1 MHFFLQGGVGFE
13 KFNFRIQSYEK
24 VETSME
30 PPWNLHGTFMEPPW
44 NLHGNSMEPP
54 WNLHGTSMEPAS
66 VSQLAPPTIE
76 TGNAFKTNLKT
87 PRNLHQTSMQWKL
100 HEYSIKTT

>member
-24 VETSME
+24 VET
-30 PPWNLHGTFMEPPW
+30 
-44 NLHGNSMEPP
+44 SMEPP

-87 PRNLHQTSMQWKL
+87 PWNLHQTSMQS
-100 HEYSIKTT
+100 ENTCR